1 MPTTRKKVTKAKSY
15 KDENDSEPEESGDFS
30 DSGSDAKIT
39 DVSSSEDEEQAVS
52 SGEEFEDED
61 PKSSKPKKAAP
72 RRRPQFAKNFIKK
85 IRDEPPDDL
94 GENSAATKAFSGK
107 DLTDADK
114 LLPSFLNLSESDSSD
129 DESPRKPASIPTNT
143 TFSSANDA
151 DSDHETKMEYQDV
164 WSKNIPDN
172 SEEIAQKTFKELE
185 IHKTKIEE
193 TKASILTYTA
203 KNSSQAFDV
212 KDLLAQGE
220 EVLPDPTEVK
230 KPKKKKKQNDSDSE
244 MEDWE
249 EVKESKPLPA
259 SGLQVVVD
267 FPDAVHRKSK
277 KLDVEMMM
285 RRKMNRV
292 RKEYQVYMH
301 KVHVLCWLGHGNDVS
316 SILNDQEIMS
326 AVLTLVPSK
335 ECYPGE
341 RVDVKYVEQIT
352 KWFKNKMTLVQD
364 KHENK
369 FKPKSPPLKDILLK
383 EIKNKTV
390 STKKFMFFIFVSM
403 LRALGLQCRVMFNF
417 VTLPIRPPSSELCS
431 LSTKEKEEKQNA
443 EPKKED
449 TKKSAQKK
457 SCKSKKKSKQIP
469 QVDGNYDSDMDVDD
483 IYFSDTNIMQ
493 VDGNDDGNIVA
504 KSRKTKR
511 SKASIAIEPT
521 EKDED
526 VSPPKR
532 ARRAANPL
540 NSEPSKSVSQ
550 DKILPKKRNRKASEE
565 KSKAQETKPVKV
577 DKNKASPASKT
588 LSLNRRGKTIKET
601 EPKESKNDISTT
613 LQENSSKKD
622 TTAKQTDPPKIIVT
636 NENNKAVST
645 KFFESN
651 SSAESIAIEPTE
663 KDEDVSPPKRARR
676 AANPLN
682 SEPSKSVSQDKILPK
697 KRNRKAS
704 EEKSKAQETKPVK
717 VDKNKA
723 SPASKTLSLNRRG
736 KTIKETE
743 PKESKNDISTT
754 LQENSSKKD
763 TTAKQTDPPKI
774 IVTNENNKAVSTKF
788 FESNSSAESIAIEP
802 TEKDEDVSPPKR
814 ARSAANPLNSEPSK
828 SVSQD
833 KILPK
838 KRNRKASEE
847 KSKARE
853 TKPVKVDKN
862 KASPA
867 SKTLSLNRRGK
878 TIKETDPPK
887 IIVTNEN
894 NKAVSTKFFE
904 SNSSAESSKSATRSR
919 SKTADVKNVLN
930 AKDSVNKNTKS
941 RSKSAGTSETSKYFN
956 DSAKT
961 PTKIVPKRTKKTVR
975 DPDDELRVSH
985 RDLAPK
991 IKTSPKNDVASTL
1004 IAIMKDILSSIL
1016 EKSMNNVKAIKKK
1029 TKTVKGKSKTKG
1041 DSDYEPEAA
1050 SDDDFKPTK
1059 ISPKPSGSR
1068 KIDRRVL
1075 STDDEAPRDKTDVW
1089 CEVFVEELEQW
1100 IAVDVVKGQVHCT
1113 NEIYS
1118 RATHPVCYVVGWDN
1132 NNYLKDLTRRYVPHW
1147 NTVTRKQ
1154 RAEPVWWDTVISPWK
1169 GPRTPR
1175 DREEDE
1181 ALDRMQLD
1189 APLPKSIAE
1198 YKNHPLY
1205 ALKRHLLKY
1214 EALYPPD
1221 AATLGFV
1228 RGEAVYARDCVYI
1241 CRSRDT
1247 WLKEAKV
1254 VRLGE
1259 KPYKVV
1265 KARPKWDKLSNKL
1278 ITDKPLEIFGPWQ
1291 VQDYEPPVAENGVVP
1306 RNAYGNVEL
1315 FKACMLPKGTVHIKL
1330 PGLNKVAKKLNIDC
1344 APAMT
1349 GFNGGWSYP
1358 VYDGFVVCQEFEE
1371 VITQAWLEDQVEM
1384 ERREKEKT
1392 EARV

>member
-1 MPTTRKKVTKAKSY
+1 MPTTRKKVIKTVY

-61 PKSSKPKKAAP
+61 SKSSKPKKAAP

-94 GENSAATKAFSGK
+94 GENSAATKAFSVK

-129 DESPRKPASIPTNT
+129 DESPRKPPSIPTNT

-172 SEEIAQKTFKELE
+172 SDEIAQKTFKELE

-193 TKASILTYTA
+193 TKASILNYTA

-220 EVLPDPTEVK
+220 EVLPEPPEVK
-230 KPKKKKKQNDSDSE
+230 KTKKKKKQNDSDSE

-292 RKEYQVYMH
+292 KKEYQVYMH
-301 KVHVLCWLGHGNDVS
+301 KVHVLCWLGHGNYVS
-316 SILNDQEIMS
+316 SVLNDQEIMS

-352 KWFKNKMTLVQD
+352 KWLKNKMTLVQD

-504 KSRKTKR
+504 KSRKTRR

-532 ARRAANPL
+532 ARSAANPL

-636 NENNKAVST
+636 NENNKAVS
-645 KFFESN
+645 S
-651 SSAESIAIEPTE
+651 
-663 KDEDVSPPKRARR
+663 
-676 AANPLN
+676 
-682 SEPSKSVSQDKILPK
+682 
-697 KRNRKAS
+697 
-704 EEKSKAQETKPVK
+704 
-717 VDKNKA
+717 
-723 SPASKTLSLNRRG
+723 
-736 KTIKETE
+736 
-743 PKESKNDISTT
+743 
-754 LQENSSKKD
+754 
-763 TTAKQTDPPKI
+763 
-774 IVTNENNKAVSTKF
+774 
-788 FESNSSAESIAIEP
+788 
-802 TEKDEDVSPPKR
+802 
-814 ARSAANPLNSEPSK
+814 
-828 SVSQD
+828 
-833 KILPK
+833 
-838 KRNRKASEE
+838 
-847 KSKARE
+847 
-853 TKPVKVDKN
+853 
-862 KASPA
+862 
-867 SKTLSLNRRGK
+867 
-878 TIKETDPPK
+878 
-887 IIVTNEN
+887 
-894 NKAVSTKFFE
+894 KFFE

-919 SKTADVKNVLN
+919 SKTADVKNVRN

-1004 IAIMKDILSSIL
+1004 IAIMKDRM
-1016 EKSMNNVKAIKKK
+1016 EESMNNVKAIKKK

-1154 RAEPVWWDTVISPWK
+1154 RAEPVWWDTAISPWK

-1349 GFNGGWSYP
+1349 GFDFNGGWSHP

-1371 VITQAWLEDQVEM
+1371 VITQAWLEDQEEM

-1392 EARV
+1392 EARVYGNWKRLIKGLMIKERLKLKYGFEEPSTSDKAKGSKGPRFVTKKKK

>member
-1 MPTTRKKVTKAKSY
+1 MPTTRKKVIKTVY
-15 KDENDSEPEESGDFS
+15 KDENDSEPEETGDFS

-61 PKSSKPKKAAP
+61 TKGSKAKKSAPKRK
-72 RRRPQFAKNFIKK
+72 PQFAKNFIKK
-85 IRDEPPDDL
+85 IRDEPQDGSD
-94 GENSAATKAFSGK
+94 ENAAVKAFSVK

-129 DESPRKPASIPTNT
+129 DESPRKPPSLPANT

-185 IHKTKIEE
+185 IHKTKVEE
-193 TKASILTYTA
+193 TKASILNYTA
-203 KNSSQAFDV
+203 KSSSKAFDV

-220 EVLPDPTEVK
+220 DVLPESKEVK
-230 KPKKKKKQNDSDSE
+230 KSKKKKKQNDSDSE

-249 EVKESKPLPA
+249 EVKESKALPA

-267 FPDAVHRKSK
+267 FPDAAHRKSK
-277 KLDVEMMM
+277 KIDLEMMM
-285 RRKMNRV
+285 KRKMNRV
-292 RKEYQVYMH
+292 KKEYQVYMH
-301 KVHVLCWLGHGNDVS
+301 KVHVLCWLGHGNYVS
-316 SILNDQEIMS
+316 SVLNDQDIMS
-326 AVLTLVPSK
+326 AVLSLVPSK

-352 KWFKNKMTLVQD
+352 KWFQNKITLKQD

-369 FKPKSPPLKDILLK
+369 FKPKAPPLKEILLK

-431 LSTKEKEEKQNA
+431 LSTKPKDEKKNV
-443 EPKKED
+443 EPKNED
-449 TKKSAQKK
+449 TKKSAPKK
-457 SCKSKKKSKQIP
+457 GCKSKSKSKQSIA
-469 QVDGNYDSDMDVDD
+469 QIDGNYDSDMDVDD
-483 IYFSDTNIMQ
+483 SYYSDTNIMQ
-493 VDGNDDGNIVA
+493 IDGNDDGNIETA
-504 KSRKTKR
+504 KGRKPRR
-511 SKASIAIEPT
+511 SKAAIALELT
-521 EKDED
+521 GKAED

-532 ARRAANPL
+532 ARRSVANPS
-540 NSEPSKSVSQ
+540 NSEPLKSVSE
-550 DKILPKKRNRKASEE
+550 DKTLPKRRNRKASED
-565 KSKAQETKPVKV
+565 KAKAQETKSVEI
-577 DKNKASPASKT
+577 DSSNKASPTPKT
-588 LSLNRRGKTIKET
+588 LSLNRRGKANKET
-601 EPKESKNDISTT
+601 KTETKESQNDIPKS
-613 LQENSSKKD
+613 QEKSSKK
-622 TTAKQTDPPKIIVT
+622 TTQTPKQPDPPKIVVT
-636 NENNKAVST
+636 NENNKAVSSP
-645 KFFESN
+645 FFESN
-651 SSAESIAIEPTE
+651 SNTTT
-663 KDEDVSPPKRARR
+663 
-676 AANPLN
+676 
-682 SEPSKSVSQDKILPK
+682 KS
-697 KRNRKAS
+697 
-704 EEKSKAQETKPVK
+704 T
-717 VDKNKA
+717 
-723 SPASKTLSLNRRG
+723 
-736 KTIKETE
+736 
-743 PKESKNDISTT
+743 
-754 LQENSSKKD
+754 
-763 TTAKQTDPPKI
+763 
-774 IVTNENNKAVSTKF
+774 
-788 FESNSSAESIAIEP
+788 
-802 TEKDEDVSPPKR
+802 
-814 ARSAANPLNSEPSK
+814 
-828 SVSQD
+828 
-833 KILPK
+833 
-838 KRNRKASEE
+838 
-847 KSKARE
+847 
-853 TKPVKVDKN
+853 
-862 KASPA
+862 
-867 SKTLSLNRRGK
+867 
-878 TIKETDPPK
+878 
-887 IIVTNEN
+887 
-894 NKAVSTKFFE
+894 
-904 SNSSAESSKSATRSR
+904 TRSR
-919 SKTADVKNVLN
+919 SKTADVKN
-930 AKDSVNKNTKS
+930 AQDSKDSANKDTKS
-941 RSKSAGTSETSKYFN
+941 RSKSAGTPETSKYFK
-956 DSAKT
+956 DSKKT
-961 PTKIVPKRTKKTVR
+961 TTKRTKKAAK

-985 RDLAPK
+985 RDLVPK
-991 IKTSPKNDVASTL
+991 TNTSKNDVTSTL
-1004 IAIMKDILSSIL
+1004 IAIMKDRM
-1016 EKSMNNVKAIKKK
+1016 EESMNNAKVVKK
-1029 TKTVKGKSKTKG
+1029 TKTVKAGKSKANKG

-1059 ISPKPSGSR
+1059 ISPKPSTSR

-1154 RAEPVWWDTVISPWK
+1154 RAEPSWWDTAIVPWK
-1169 GPRTPR
+1169 GPRTAR

-1228 RGEAVYARDCVYI
+1228 RGEAVYARSCVHV

-1247 WLKEAKV
+1247 WLKDAKV

-1259 KPYKVV
+1259 KPYKIV

-1291 VQDYEPPVAENGVVP
+1291 VQEYEPPVAENGVVP

-1349 GFNGGWSYP
+1349 GFDFNGGWSHP

-1371 VITQAWLEDQVEM
+1371 VVTQAWLEDQEEM
-1384 ERREKEKT
+1384 ERREREKT
-1392 EARV
+1392 EARVYGNWKRLIKGLMIKERLKLKYGFEEPSTSDKTKNSKGPRFVTRKKK